1 MMEKTIRDFCAC
13 AVYAKDAGFDGI
25 LIHGG
30 HGWLFSQF
38 FSPLENTRT
47 DEYGGSLENRFR
59 FPLEILR
66 AVRAAVGEDF
76 VIELRISG
84 SDRWPGGTSAEDM
97 AEFST
102 HLSGLVDILHVS
114 SGHYYRSYRTLEF
127 SSLYT
132 RHNCNVDLAAVIRKK
147 CPRDVKLGVIGG
159 INSPENADKLIAN
172 DIVDFIIVGRQAFA
186 DPEFMNKVA
195 AGRADD
201 VNRCVRCMRCYSG
214 SHEHE
219 KELEY
224 LEKYHLTKEMEL
236 AQDAY
241 GKGKELGKKVVV
253 LGGGMVGAE
262 TAIELAEEGCSVTI
276 VEMAERLILEAR
288 NMAFTCVMDKL
299 DELGICSYV
308 NTICGEVTENGVKVE
323 GEDGEVFEIPAD
335 GVVCA
340 LGLKSL
346 SRVTEKLRSA
356 ARDGVKVVELGD
368 CHAVDRIGDANLD
381 GYIEANMIV

>member
-1 MMEKTIRDFCAC
+1 M
-13 AVYAKDAGFDGI
+13 
-25 LIHGG
+25 
-30 HGWLFSQF
+30 
-38 FSPLENTRT
+38 
-47 DEYGGSLENRFR
+47 
-59 FPLEILR
+59 
-66 AVRAAVGEDF
+66 
-76 VIELRISG
+76 
-84 SDRWPGGTSAEDM
+84 
-97 AEFST
+97 
-102 HLSGLVDILHVS
+102 
-114 SGHYYRSYRTLEF
+114 
-127 SSLYT
+127 
-132 RHNCNVDLAAVIRKK
+132 
-147 CPRDVKLGVIGG
+147 
-159 INSPENADKLIAN
+159 
-172 DIVDFIIVGRQAFA
+172 
-186 DPEFMNKVA
+186 A

-224 LEKYHLTKEMEL
+224 LENITS
-236 AQDAY
+236 QRRWSWPDTRSRV
-241 GKGKELGKKVVV
+241 KELGKKVVV

-308 NTICGEVTENGVKVE
+308 NTKCVEVTENGVKVE